1 MSNYTYLICKLDVS
15 NWLIRC
21 IGEFLHVNSTYY
33 APAVAEIDSRDNA
46 RCKQVVDGAVGL
58 RRIGDGQAA
67 SSPKSLDAFPA
78 LCTADGNHL
87 EAALSFV
94 FKVILVQQGQVA
106 PTVGTSGM
114 EELDDRLARQPVGRE
129 R

>member
-1 MSNYTYLICKLDVS
+1 MWN
-15 NWLIRC
+15 
-21 IGEFLHVNSTYY
+21 
-33 APAVAEIDSRDNA
+33 
-46 RCKQVVDGAVGL
+46 
-58 RRIGDGQAA
+58 
-67 SSPKSLDAFPA
+67 AFPA

-87 EAALSFV
+87 KAAVSFV